1 MVDIVTPA
9 VRSRMMSAVKGRN
22 TKPELVVRKRLFA
35 RGLRY
40 SLHSKSLPGK
50 PDLVFRRYRAVVFI
64 HGCFWHGHD
73 CHLFKWPQSNSA
85 FWRKKIN
92 RNRTVDARTVEELRA
107 AGWRTM
113 IVWECAVR
121 GVSEKQLDR
130 VADRVKRWIQGRRTS
145 GEISSSR

>member
-40 SLHSKSLPGK
+40 SLHARSLPGK
-50 PDLVFRRYRAVVFI
+50 PDLLFRRYKAVVFI

-73 CHLFKWPQSNSA
+73 CHLFRWPKSNSA
-85 FWRKKIN
+85 FWRKKIH
-92 RNRTVDARTVEELRA
+92 RNQTVDARTVEELRVL
-107 AGWRTM
+107 GWRTM

-121 GVSEKQLDR
+121 GVSEKHLDG
-130 VADRVKRWIQGRRTS
+130 VADRVKRWIQGNRRS
-145 GEISSSR
+145 GEISF